1 MKLKT
6 KREKIRSLTGFL
18 LFIAL
23 TFNAVFVFGSSFFV
37 SDWLNFNSAQALEI
51 NKNDFKNFTYAMDSL
66 DIFRRINL
74 SSYLDKPVK
83 IPLRNGK
90 EEDLLVIHPPK
101 ILNKTTSLPLRTTLF
116 SAGNIPNEENLRF
129 AKDIEGQI
137 NAIAENNQTLLEI
150 LRNLTESSL
159 QVSVKNDDELI
170 KLLIQKVQAEESSGT
185 ETLDTNPLLTEDSV
199 TSLTGEALSGDGAS
213 SSQTRQLLVIL
224 LLLLYMNQA
233 LASSLNEEKT
243 VCIESGGEWIG
254 GKCFNENA
262 EKCEENGGQWKLFK
276 NACYVEK
283 QICGNSNRDCSNYNG
298 DPASSIWSGST
309 SNLNSNDNNSQSIYG
324 CACNSAKCLDEETL
338 TCVPKENTKE
348 NLCEKSGGEWREF
361 SSAEELCLMHCGE
374 TNDNCSG
381 ATFNDN
387 YNWES
392 SDGSTEA
399 RENCD
404 CGKDKCLS
412 PSGKCIKK
420 TETDADDDKDGVSNK
435 FDKCANTPQGETVNN
450 IENDQNRGCSCNQL
464 ATMGKVP
471 KVYCPP
477 DGCEGNYLVR
487 YDRTAMNQPQCQNGV
502 IQQQNNNY
510 GGLNNYNNYN
520 NYGSYGGYDPYGS
533 GYGNSGS
540 GSCPVVSRMP
550 DSRCNNNN
558 NQNDNNNNK
567 KLEDLLKDLLK
578 NKNQNQ
584 NKNQGGDK
592 GGGGGGGGGNPS
604 GDPSGNP
611 KPDPNANTNSTA
623 KKTPSGNDPEG
634 VGQFNKERAGTDK
647 DPFLLH
653 ATQFTKLCG
662 ENTYVLTNAKP
673 REGKLRDKPE
683 PKQEAKPASGAPT
696 KPNTTCPVGGCSMS
710 QDDAKNRIEINK
722 LIQAEDWSKIS
733 QSSRDKIEAIT
744 SKLDKSGASSNSK
757 MVEMIKGL
765 IQEGKNELTQA
776 SNAGA
781 QNPNEYEGMQDPKLA
796 GTPYFK
802 VPTCQ
807 ELASAHCC
815 VCSACNKK
823 CCDDAK
829 CKNSEQD
836 CKTNCKE
843 PACCGWAVGK
853 DCVKEGKGECKGD
866 KCASSCPN
874 LTGPC
879 KEDAG
884 KSIKLEFD
892 KADPFKAWNISN
904 NKEYTSQKKCEDFN
918 KDAKNKTHEGVC
930 RYDCEGKP
938 VGCEGGYEDC
948 KIIVISNGD
957 EVEHNTTADPTKFD
971 RGLPSGGMTTFT
983 NRKEGTIIKVNG
995 NNMVGPPATK
1005 MGWVKELEDEKGKA
1019 CNCQNSPTGNKPQM

>member
-1 MKLKT
+1 MKFKT

-18 LFIAL
+18 LIL
-23 TFNAVFVFGSSFFV
+23 TLAFNAVFVFGSSFFI
-37 SDWLNFNSAQALEI
+37 SDWLAPQSVRALEV
-51 NKNDFKNFTYAMDSL
+51 NKNDFKNFKYAIESL
-66 DIFRRINL
+66 DVFRRIDL
-74 SSYLDKPVK
+74 SSYLDKPVR
-83 IPLRNGK
+83 IPLMNGK
-90 EEDLLVIHPPK
+90 EKDLLVIHPPK
-101 ILNKTTSLPLRTTLF
+101 ILNKTTNLPLRTTLL
-116 SAGNIPNEENLRF
+116 SSGSVPNEDNLNF
-129 AKDIEGQI
+129 AKEIEDQI

-150 LRNLTESSL
+150 LRTLTETNL
-159 QVSVKNDDELI
+159 RVSVGDDEELI
-170 KLLIQKVQAEESSGT
+170 KLLIRKVQAEEESVDQS
-185 ETLDTNPLLTEDSV
+185 LDTNPLLTEDSLS
-199 TSLTGEALSGDGAS
+199 SLTGEALSEDNAS

-224 LLLLYMNQA
+224 LLLLYMNQT
-233 LASSLNEEKT
+233 LANSLNEEKT

-254 GKCFNENA
+254 GKCFNKNA
-262 EKCEENGGQWKLFK
+262 EKCEEGGGKWILFK
-276 NACYVEK
+276 NACFVEK
-283 QICGNSNRDCSNYNG
+283 QICGNSNKDCTDYNG
-298 DPASSIWSGST
+298 NSNSSVFSEWFSGSN
-309 SNLNSNDNNSQSIYG
+309 SNSNSNDNGNQGVYG
-324 CACNSAKCLDEETL
+324 CACNSAKCLNEETL
-338 TCVPKENTKE
+338 TCIPKENSKKT
-348 NLCEKSGGEWREF
+348 LCEKSGGEWREF

-392 SDGSTEA
+392 ADGSAEA

-404 CGKDKCLS
+404 CGKEKCLS

-420 TETDADDDKDGVSNK
+420 TETDADDDKDGVANK
-435 FDKCANTPQGETVNN
+435 YDKCANTPQGETVNN
-450 IENDQNRGCSCNQL
+450 IENHVDRGCSCSQL
-464 ATMGKVP
+464 TAMGKVP
-471 KVYCPP
+471 RIYCPP

-487 YDRTAMNQPQCQNGV
+487 YDRTMMNQPQCQNGV
-502 IQQQNNNY
+502 IQQQNN
-510 GGLNNYNNYN
+510 YNNYG
-520 NYGSYGGYDPYGS
+520 NYGSYGNYGDGNYS
-533 GYGNSGS
+533 NSGS
-540 GSCPVVSRMP
+540 GTGGACPVISRMQ

-558 NQNDNNNNK
+558 NQNDNNNK
-567 KLEDLLKDLLK
+567 KLEDLLKELLK

-592 GGGGGGGGGNPS
+592 GGGGGGGGGNPT
-604 GDPSGNP
+604 GDPSTSNP
-611 KPDPNANTNSTA
+611 KPDPNANTNSGA

-662 ENTYVLTNAKP
+662 ENTYVLTNARP
-673 REGKLRDKPE
+673 REGKLRNKPE
-683 PKQEAKPASGAPT
+683 AKAEAKPASSAPT

-744 SKLDKSGASSNSK
+744 SKLSNTGSSSNAK
-757 MVEMIKGL
+757 MVEMIKNL

-781 QNPNEYEGMQDPKLA
+781 QNPNEYESMQDPKLA

-807 ELASAHCC
+807 ELAAAHCC

-866 KCASSCPN
+866 KCTSCAS
-874 LTGPC
+874 LTSPC
-879 KEDAG
+879 KEEAA

-892 KADPFKAWNISN
+892 QADPFKGWNIAN
-904 NKEYTSQKKCEDFN
+904 NKETTSQKKCEDFS
-918 KDAKNKTHEGVC
+918 KDAKNKTHESIC

-938 VGCEGGYEDC
+938 VGCEGGYDDC

-957 EVEHNTTADPTKFD
+957 EVEHNMTNDPNKFE
-971 RGLPSGGMTTFT
+971 RGLPTGGMTTFT

-995 NNMVGPPATK
+995 NNLAGPPLTK
-1005 MGWVKELEDEKGKA
+1005 IGWVKELDDEKGKA
-1019 CNCQNSPTGNKPQM
+1019 CNCQNGPTGNKPQP